1 MMAASKISEQLDM
14 LSRESVDKIDKVL
27 AQFSLPTRCPEISPR
42 ELLEAMQFDKKAT
55 RGQLKWVLL
64 EGIGHGIV
72 NYTVEEDVVIKVLTE
87 VCQ

>member
-1 MMAASKISEQLDM
+1 
-14 LSRESVDKIDKVL
+14 
-27 AQFSLPTRCPEISPR
+27 
-42 ELLEAMQFDKKAT
+42 MQFDKKAT